1 MSLNDQLIPS
11 FLNYLHQACP
21 LDWNLLEDVVD
32 TSCTAPSHF
41 LQRVISTGS
50 TCDTECE
57 KANCSDSKDECAHSE
72 LIEGMQSKDMITGIS
87 RICDRYPDGNKYDII
102 IGSDLVY
109 CQKDAVGIVKV
120 LSKHLS
126 SSGIFVIVVPGPSH
140 RYGTEFLSPML
151 QEGGFDV
158 YVRCIAHANYRR
170 TYDESRGKDG
180 HDSGSK
186 SFFQDKLW
194 LSGAT
199 SDFVHSNHDDGYLME
214 NTNFGPFLHDLHI
227 DEDFLVSELDEQDI
241 VSWLMLV
248 GHRSVVPF
256 K

>member
-1 MSLNDQLIPS
+1 M
-11 FLNYLHQACP
+11 
-21 LDWNLLEDVVD
+21 EDFVD
-32 TSCTAPSHF
+32 TSCNAPSHV
-41 LQRVISTGS
+41 LRDVRTGE
-50 TCDTECE
+50 TYDTENGNT
-57 KANCSDSKDECAHSE
+57 KCSDNHDEHDHSM
-72 LIEGMQSKDMITGIS
+72 LIEGMQSKDTVMGALRS
-87 RICDRYPDGNKYDII
+87 SDSYPCGAKYDII

-109 CQKDAVGIVKV
+109 CQEDAKGIVKV

-126 SSGIFVIVVPGPSH
+126 CEGIFVIVVPGPSH

-158 YVRCIAHANYRR
+158 YVRCIAHTNYRR
-170 TYDESRGKDG
+170 AYDESRGKST
-180 HDSGSK
+180 HDVGSK

-194 LSGAT
+194 LSSAT
-199 SDFVHSNHDDGYLME
+199 TDFVQSDHDDGLFMG
-214 NTNFGPFLHDLHI
+214 NTNFGAFLYDLHI

-248 GHRSVVPF
+248 GHRSITPC